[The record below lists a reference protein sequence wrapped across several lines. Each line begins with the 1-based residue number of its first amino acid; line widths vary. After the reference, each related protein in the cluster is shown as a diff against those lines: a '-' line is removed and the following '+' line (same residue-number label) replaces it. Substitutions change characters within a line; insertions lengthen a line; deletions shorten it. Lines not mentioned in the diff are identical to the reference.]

1 MISFVRRRMARFPP
15 PSLRH
20 FAESILRAY
29 YNMSDCIFCKIVKN
43 ETQAAIVYRDE
54 QVTAFR
60 DIHPVAPTH
69 ILIVPNKHI
78 ESVNSL
84 KPEDEALVGHL
95 FTVAGQLAAQEGIA
109 MDGYRLITNTG
120 ANGGQ
125 TVLHLHLHLLGGRH
139 MQHPMG

>member
-1 MISFVRRRMARFPP
+1 MARFLP

-20 FAESILRAY
+20 FAESIFRVY
-29 YNMSDCIFCKIVKN
+29 YSMSDCIFCRIARSEAQATIVH
-43 ETQAAIVYRDE
+43 RDE

-60 DIHPVAPTH
+60 DIHPAAPVH
-69 ILIVPNKHI
+69 ILIVPNRHI

-84 KPEDEALVGHL
+84 EPEDEVLVGHL

-109 MDGYRLITNTG
+109 KDGYRLIMNTG

-125 TVLHLHLHLLGGRH
+125 TVSHLHVHLLGGRH
-139 MQHPMG
+139 MQHPLG